1 MIDKRVDFLG
11 KFCSL
16 WVRVLFYIWSIVC
29 IFNLSAAINVNITL
43 LHFNMKT
50 VEREFKSSHQ
60 KEKKFV
66 FI

>member
-1 MIDKRVDFLG
+1 MASFAVCGSEF
-11 KFCSL
+11 F
-16 WVRVLFYIWSIVC
+16 FYIWSIVC